1 MHGGLCM
8 RPALPGLH
16 VLLRVCPHPMD
27 LGNPFSD
34 FHSQRSLVD
43 EERIDVLLLE
53 LTLNLRVDQDV
64 SASAP
69 EGSLHGRQSLSQDQ
83 PLSGPVDRIFGD
95 AFYDLSQLAVL

>member
-1 MHGGLCM
+1 MW
-8 RPALPGLH
+8 PALPGLH
-16 VLLRVCPHPMD
+16 VLLRVCPHQMY
-27 LGNPFSD
+27 LGNTCSN
-34 FHSQRSLVD
+34 FHSECGLID

-53 LTLNLRVDQDV
+53 LALNLRVDQDV

-69 EGSLHGRQSLSQDQ
+69 EGSLHGCHSLSQDQ